1 MISIQISQPV
11 WDAIAARGKF
21 GETPD
26 DVLRRQFVLPQAD
39 AVVTTAPPTKRDS
52 LVGGQNQDTGR
63 AGYKKGNSEAAKAAD
78 FLGADKV
85 GKGNEYLL
93 NGERVL
99 IKWAKYRNGRIG
111 IYDDP
116 MSRADAIIGVLETSD
131 GARELWKVAAS
142 TVAKHMSRSVVHDN
156 QGQVNKSVL
165 KEFGEL
171 IATLNG
177 Q

>member
-1 MISIQISQPV
+1 MISVQISQQV

-26 DVLRRQFVLPQAD
+26 DVLRRQFELPPANPDD
-39 AVVTTAPPTKRDS
+39 AGQLPTTTISSA
-52 LVGGQNQDTGR
+52 GGQNRETGR
-63 AGYKKGNSEAAKAAD
+63 AGYEKGKSEAAKAAEY
-78 FLGADKV
+78 LGAEKI

-93 NGERVL
+93 DGECVL

-142 TVAKHMSRSVVHDN
+142 VAAKHMDRSVIHDN

-165 KEFGEL
+165 KEHGEL

-177 Q
+177 P